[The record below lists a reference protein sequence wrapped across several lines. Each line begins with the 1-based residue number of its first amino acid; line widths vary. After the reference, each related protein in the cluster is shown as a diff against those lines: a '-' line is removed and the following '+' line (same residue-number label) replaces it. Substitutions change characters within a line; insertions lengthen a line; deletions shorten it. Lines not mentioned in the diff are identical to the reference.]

1 MSRCVMEN
9 IDSGFYHAIIWEN
22 FSTWEHL
29 KFLGERNSD
38 LGTTKIEKR
47 REPLEKN
54 NLIMYLPTL
63 IIYLHTNTHTCTIHS
78 IYSFNWQNIID
89 KWELNLFLIL
99 FHRFFFLFYHYRL
112 FVHACTSWMVDV
124 FHFLYYINF
133 FITLVCSTAVGS
145 VLFAN
150 NIKSKVTVC
159 FDRKRL
165 YEIKRSCPIYIVN
178 FIS

>member
-1 MSRCVMEN
+1 
-9 IDSGFYHAIIWEN
+9 
-22 FSTWEHL
+22 
-29 KFLGERNSD
+29 
-38 LGTTKIEKR
+38 
-47 REPLEKN
+47 
-54 NLIMYLPTL
+54 MYLPTR

-165 YEIKRSCPIYIVN
+165 YEIKKFYILGPILIQFTRKSTTRTNNSKEVSL
-178 FIS
+178 IIG